1 MSSSQAPSTV
11 PAALSTPAAAAHPAA
26 SEPIAAADIALGTGN
41 AKQMST
47 PWALGPPIRVGDVG
61 FLCDDVFCRLFN
73 AALPADDPAQRALGV
88 PRGFEPLPVPL
99 EAIEVHSNLPEQ
111 TVGVQHWFVHSFSR
125 LSFASWMSNMIGLEQ
140 SPLHQPCT
148 I

>member
-11 PAALSTPAAAAHPAA
+11 PAASSTLAAVTNTGLSDTNPATEAPA
-26 SEPIAAADIALGTGN
+26 TGN

-73 AALPADDPAQRALGV
+73 AALPADDPAQLALGV
-88 PRGFEPLPVPL
+88 PKGFEPLHVPL
-99 EAIEVHSNLPEQ
+99 EVIEVHENLPEQ
-111 TVGVQHWFVHSFSR
+111 TAGVQHWFVPSLFYF
-125 LSFASWMSNMIGLEQ
+125 SFASWK
-140 SPLHQPCT
+140 
-148 I
+148 